1 MPPFRHGSSLQFL
14 WSWYFYPCNPNSGDI
29 IGKLYVEDTSV
40 AITIYQPWHL
50 RMIPHLEN
58 GWCRIWRTDHRSI
71 HLPFHIFAVSPPW
84 SLSLSTR
91 IYIYI
96 HVYIYISNYTQ
107 IHEAPKMAQLVYKS
121 NDYASWLMTIVIGV
135 YKL

>member
-14 WSWYFYPCNPNSGDI
+14 WSWYFYPCNPNSRDI

-84 SLSLSTR
+84 SLSLYTY
-91 IYIYI
+91 IYIYMCIYTYPII
-96 HVYIYISNYTQ
+96 HRYMR
-107 IHEAPKMAQLVYKS
+107 PPRWL
-121 NDYASWLMTIVIGV
+121 SWFLSPMTM
-135 YKL
+135 LHDLWL